1 MKRVDEHEVQRD
13 IETPDSIRVRF
24 GIDFLEADLADA
36 TIAMSMSMPMA
47 GLRNPFTGAPAVG
60 LLAVLVDAAGGMS
73 NHYRRRTDQWTVT
86 TELTL
91 ELSPAEWADAEEP
104 VLARARP
111 LGPVGATTLALCTLS
126 RGGAVIGAG
135 TVRSYFIPAGDL
147 RVDRGAGAHRTPARQ
162 LSDLLAVDIDVS
174 CADATSVL
182 RQRVDPDLNNVIG
195 IVHGGVAAASLE
207 LTASAAINADHR
219 GDLLRTASLRVNF
232 LRPFLAGLDSRYVGT
247 PLRLGRTSA
256 VGDARAI
263 GEDGKAAITA
273 RLTAY
278 R

>member
-1 MKRVDEHEVQRD
+1 MNGVDEQEVRHD

-24 GIDFLEADLADA
+24 GLEFLEADLTDA
-36 TIAMSMSMPMA
+36 TIAMSMPTA
-47 GLRNPFTGAPAVG
+47 GLLNPFTGAPAVG
-60 LLAVLVDAAGGMS
+60 LLAILVDAAGGMS

-111 LGPVGATTLALCTLS
+111 LGPVGGTTLALCTLS
-126 RGGAVIGAG
+126 RGGTVIGAG

-147 RVDRGAGAHRTPARQ
+147 QVDRRADAPCHSMAR
-162 LSDLLAVDIDVS
+162 LSDLLAVDVDSFTDGV
-174 CADATSVL
+174 SVL
-182 RQRVDPDLNNVIG
+182 RQRVDPDLNNAIG
-195 IVHGGVAAASLE
+195 IVHGGVAATGLE
-207 LTASAAINADHR
+207 LTASAAINADQR
-219 GDLLRTASLRVNF
+219 SDLLRTASLRVNF
-232 LRPFLAGLDSRYVGT
+232 LRPLLAGRNSRYVGT
-247 PLRLGRTSA
+247 AQRIGRTSA

-263 GEDGKAAITA
+263 GDDEKVALIA

>member
-1 MKRVDEHEVQRD
+1 MNRVDEQEVRRD

-24 GIDFLEADLADA
+24 GIEFLEADLTDA
-36 TIAMSMSMPMA
+36 TIAMSMPTA
-47 GLRNPFTGAPAVG
+47 GLLNPFTGAPAVG
-60 LLAVLVDAAGGMS
+60 LLAILVDAAGGMS

-111 LGPVGATTLALCTLS
+111 LGPVGGTTLALCTLS
-126 RGGAVIGAG
+126 RGGTVIGAG

-147 RVDRGAGAHRTPARQ
+147 QVDRLADAPCLSMAQ
-162 LSDLLAVDIDVS
+162 LSDLLAVDVDS
-174 CADATSVL
+174 CTDGMSVL
-182 RQRVDPDLNNVIG
+182 RQQVDPDLNNAIG
-195 IVHGGVAAASLE
+195 IVHGGVAATALE
-207 LTASAAINADHR
+207 LTASAAINGENR

-232 LRPFLAGLDSRYVGT
+232 LRPFLAGPNSRYVAA
-247 PLRLGRTSA
+247 PLRIGRTSA
-256 VGDARAI
+256 VGDARAV
-263 GEDGKAAITA
+263 GDDEKVAITA

>member
-1 MKRVDEHEVQRD
+1 MNRVDEHEVQRD
-13 IETPDSIRVRF
+13 IETPDAIRVRF
-24 GIDFLEADLADA
+24 GIEFLEASLADA
-36 TIAMSMSMPMA
+36 TIAMSMPMA

-60 LLAVLVDAAGGMS
+60 LLAILVDAAAGMS

-111 LGPVGATTLALCTLS
+111 LGPVGGTTLALCTLS
-126 RGGAVIGAG
+126 RGGTVIGAG

-147 RVDRGAGAHRTPARQ
+147 QVDRRADAPRLSTAQ
-162 LSDLLAVDIDVS
+162 LSDLLAVDVDS
-174 CADATSVL
+174 CTDGTSVL
-182 RQRVDPDLNNVIG
+182 RQRVDPDLNNAIG
-195 IVHGGVAAASLE
+195 IVHGGVAATALE
-207 LTASAAINADHR
+207 LTASAAINGKNR

-232 LRPFLAGLDSRYVGT
+232 LRPFLAGPNSRYVAA
-247 PLRLGRTSA
+247 PLRIGRTSA
-256 VGDARAI
+256 VGDARAV
-263 GEDGKAAITA
+263 GDDEKVAITA

>member
-1 MKRVDEHEVQRD
+1 MNRITEQEVQRD

-24 GIDFLEADLADA
+24 GIDFLQADLADA
-36 TIAMSMSMPMA
+36 TIAMSMPIS
-47 GLRNPFTGAPAVG
+47 GLLNPVTGAPAVG
-60 LLAVLVDAAGGMS
+60 PLAILVDAAGGMS

-91 ELSPAEWADAEEP
+91 ELSPAEWADVEEP

-126 RGGAVIGAG
+126 RGGTVIGGG
-135 TVRSYFIPAGDL
+135 TVRSYFIPAQEL
-147 RVDRGAGAHRTPARQ
+147 RGERPVDAHRGSPGQ
-162 LSDLLAVDIDVS
+162 LSDLMAIDV
-174 CADATSVL
+174 DAGSDGTSVL
-182 RQRVDPDLNNVIG
+182 RQRVDSYLNNEIG
-195 IVHGGVAAASLE
+195 IVHGGVAAAGLE
-207 LTASAAINADHR
+207 LTASAAINPDR
-219 GDLLRTASLRVNF
+219 RQDLLRTASLRVNF
-232 LRPFLAGLDSRYVGT
+232 LRPFIAGGNSRYVGT
-247 PLRLGRTSA
+247 PLRIGRSSA

-263 GEDGKAAITA
+263 GDDDKVAITA